1 MFGRK
6 KFMIHIIQTGS
17 LLVLAAFLLFLCPFS
32 GKMLSLHIP
41 LLIYGEERESEE
53 ESLLCKSITIHVPLY
68 AYLGREGEMLTLN
81 QSPLTEE
88 QILLLEA
95 RDEEEGWEN
104 DVTLLDEMK
113 KENEKARTGEETEKE
128 AEGNS
133 DENMKTDG
141 ELPAQPV
148 ANLNMEDYQNFD
160 KLLEK
165 FYVVDK
171 TTYIDGEELNIDNML
186 NKDLTL
192 KKDVTGPQILIYH
205 THSQEG
211 YADSVPGDKSTTVV
225 GAGEKLA
232 KLLTE
237 EYGLQVLHHTGEY
250 DVESR
255 DYAYANVTPALEQIL
270 AENPSIEVIIDLHRD
285 GVADGTRLI
294 TEVNGKQ
301 TAQFMFFNGLS
312 RLKNTGEIGYLQN
325 DNRVG
330 NLAFSF
336 RLQLKCEEYYP
347 GLARK
352 IYLKGYRYNLQYR
365 EKSLLVELGA
375 QTNTLEE
382 VNNALPPLAHVI
394 AMVLKGE

>member
-1 MFGRK
+1 MVRK
-6 KFMIHIIQTGS
+6 REIITSVIKTGS
-17 LLVLAAFLLFLCPFS
+17 LLILAAFLLFLCPFS
-32 GKMLSLHIP
+32 CMIFSWHSP
-41 LLIYGEERESEE
+41 LLIYGKTATTQENI
-53 ESLLCKSITIHVPLY
+53 LCRSMDIHIPLY
-68 AYLGREGEMLTLN
+68 GYLGEGKEVLIQK
-81 QSPLTEE
+81 QSPLTEAE
-88 QILLLEA
+88 VLLLEA
-95 RDEEEGWEN
+95 RDEEDGWEDRSGDN
-104 DVTLLDEMK
+104 REQP
-113 KENEKARTGEETEKE
+113 TEKE
-128 AEGNS
+128 SVSPAELQTEASIQELTDHTNGNVS
-133 DENMKTDG
+133 WE
-141 ELPAQPV
+141 EPV
-148 ANLNMEDYQNFD
+148 VSLNMEEYQNFD
-160 KLLEK
+160 KMLEK

-171 TTYIDGEELNIDNML
+171 TTYIDSEELNLDKML

-192 KKDVTGPQILIYH
+192 DKNVEGPQILIYH

-225 GAGEKLA
+225 GAGERLA
-232 KLLTE
+232 QILTQQ
-237 EYGLQVLHHTGEY
+237 YGLQVLHHTGEY

-270 AENPSIEVIIDLHRD
+270 AENPTIEVIIDLHRD
-285 GVADGTRLI
+285 GVAEGTHLVTELDG
-294 TEVNGKQ
+294 KK

-312 RLKNTGEIGYLQN
+312 RLKNTGDIPYLQN
-325 DNRVG
+325 DNREG

-365 EKSLLVELGA
+365 ENSLLVELGA

-382 VNNALPPLAHVI
+382 INNALPPLAHVI